1 MSDLATTLRSTA
13 ERYISAF
20 KTLDADLFASL
31 QSPKEY
37 KHTFGPASV
46 NPPPPQDG
54 ARFAQHIRDL
64 QGIMKGFPVR
74 ARSTWVNE
82 AQRQV
87 IFHATSETWF
97 RDEYK
102 DSDDAE
108 WLYHGE
114 YVFVLD
120 MDETGQKITK
130 VFEFLDSKGTEELR
144 GLMKRARAKE
154 AEVKGKDV
162 SKTSFE

>member
-1 MSDLATTLRSTA
+1 MSDLATTLRTTA

-20 KTLDADLFASL
+20 ETLDADLFASL
-31 QSPKEY
+31 QSPVEY
-37 KHTFGPASV
+37 THTFHPASV

-54 ARFAQHIRDL
+54 AHFAQHIRDL
-64 QGIMKGFPVR
+64 KGIMRGFPVY
-74 ARSTWVNE
+74 AQSIWVNE

-114 YVFVLD
+114 YIFALD

-130 VFEFLDSKGTEELR
+130 VFEFLDSKGTDALR
-144 GLMKRARAKE
+144 GLMKRARE
-154 AEVKGKDV
+154 NEVKVKGQEV